1 MRRNYPTTGI
11 GTDTGTGISTGP
23 GTGFD
28 TGTFLVVGART
39 EEVGLEGGASHDSG
53 VNATSRPHAVMFS
66 LHYKLCSDLFRAL
79 CTRNIEAVKSATG

>member
-1 MRRNYPTTGI
+1 MLALRRLDWRVEPRSI
-11 GTDTGTGISTGP
+11 STDTGPGIG
-23 GTGFD
+23 
-28 TGTFLVVGART
+28 TGTFLVVGVSAQ
-39 EEVGLEGGASHDSG
+39 EVGMEGGASHDSG